1 MKMYR
6 AKKVAEILAMKEGTI
21 MKFLR
26 EGRIKGIKL
35 GTRWRITED
44 EIKRILGLQEN
55 RQQGTGEGP
64 QKDQSRAL

>member
-55 RQQGTGEGP
+55 SQQGIGEGP
-64 QKDQSRAL
+64 QND

>member
-35 GTRWRITED
+35 GTRWRITEE

-55 RQQGTGEGP
+55 HQQGTGEGP
-64 QKDQSRAL
+64 QKD